1 MESPLMAFSY
11 GVIEGL
17 YDKENIWNWSSRKA
31 YVNFCAARSMDFF
44 IYAPKNDPFLRE
56 QWQQPWP
63 QESFDELKALASGF
77 QSKGIRFGIGFTPY
91 NIRELDKQSRLQLK
105 EKVNALNELN
115 PDILCILFDDFTND
129 VIDLARKQA
138 EIADYIASLS
148 TAKQFIVC
156 GTYYSKDPLLQR
168 VYGAMPENYWSEQGK
183 YLDPKFDIFWTGDHV
198 ISLGY
203 DQPGLQQI
211 ADDFRRKPFL
221 WDNYPVNDPD
231 WLKSRLRIY
240 TFTGR
245 PWQISEWCSGH
256 AANTMIQ
263 PWLSMIPIATLS
275 DLYQQKER
283 FDGHASFRNT
293 VHDLCGDSLAKAII
307 DNLIYLTEEGT
318 LNFSEFTRQRL
329 QDTFSALQ
337 SPVEKPFSDEIVH
350 WLNLKQ

>member
-1 MESPLMAFSY
+1 MESLLMTFFY

-17 YDKENIWNWSSRKA
+17 YDKYNTWNWNSRRA
-31 YVNFCAARSMDFF
+31 YVNFCANHGMDFF

-63 QESFDELKALASGF
+63 DVEFDALKSLASSF
-77 QSKGIRFGIGFTPY
+77 HNKGIRFGIGFTPF
-91 NIRELDKQSRLQLK
+91 NVRELNKENCRQLK
-105 EKVNALNELN
+105 EKVSAINELS
-115 PDILCILFDDFTND
+115 PAILCILFDDFTNN
-129 VIDLARKQA
+129 VGNLAMIQA
-138 EIADYIASLS
+138 DIADYIASIS
-148 TAKQFIVC
+148 TAQQLIVC

-168 VYGAMPENYWSEQGK
+168 VYGEMPKNYWSDLGK
-183 YLDPKFDIFWTGDHV
+183 FIDPRFDIFWTGDHV

-203 DQPGLQQI
+203 DQSGLQQI

-231 WLKSRLRIY
+231 WLKNRLKIY

-256 AANTMIQ
+256 AVNTMIQ

-275 DLYQQKER
+275 DLYQQKEQ
-283 FDGHASFRNT
+283 FDGYASFRSA
-293 VHDLCGDSLAKAII
+293 VHDLCGDKLAAAII

-318 LNFSEFTRQRL
+318 LNFSDYTRKRL
-329 QDTFSALQ
+329 QDSFSNFQ
-337 SPVEKPFSDEIVH
+337 SPLEKPFSDEILH
-350 WLNLKQ
+350 WLSTE